1 MYFRYLL
8 PVLFCALSPG
18 VFAQINFVNQTN
30 LLTPAIHQ
38 SGIPVAV
45 LDMNGDGR
53 DDIVRLNLGIHL
65 AIEYQTAP
73 GMSFGHRTIGSM
85 SLLEQWGMCAADID
99 NNGRPDILVAGAY
112 DGIRTVMANA
122 DGSAYHIVQYD
133 DPPTFAQAVNFAGI
147 NADNWLDAFI
157 CNDDGTSQVFLN
169 TADSQGTLAFTP
181 QAMPLATVPVSD
193 DSGNYGSVWCDV
205 DNDNDPDLYI
215 SKCRAGVTDPAD
227 GRRIN
232 QLFRNNNDG
241 TYTQDTIN
249 TSGLRIGAQSW
260 ASDFGDIDN
269 DGDFDCFVINHYE
282 PSQLLEND
290 GSGHFTDISATAFP
304 DSINGFGFQAI
315 FRDFDNDGFVDILFA
330 GTRHYLLRNNGDKT
344 FSSMPIL
351 DAKMMR
357 TFALGDLNGDG
368 FQDIYA
374 GYAASIPDALWLNA
388 GNGNHFFGLT
398 LRGVQSNR
406 SAVGAKVLLYSA
418 LGTQVREVRSGES
431 YGIMNSLRAHFG
443 MGQTTGIDSV
453 VIRWPSGTVDVLHA
467 PAVDQYIVLEEG
479 GCIVPPVRL
488 EADGNTFFC
497 SGDSVTLA
505 VQQPYTAYIWNTGAV
520 GAALIA
526 KTSGLYEVT
535 VTTAAGCTAVSE
547 PVHVTVLVPDL
558 PVPMPDTVAVGGAA
572 ILTATGN
579 QPIWYDAQTG
589 GMPIDTGNTFGTPPL
604 AVTTTYWVANN
615 AFFETPGYLCLS
627 ERVPVTAVVDTTL
640 VAAPELNSDRNLRIY
655 PNPAAG
661 AFQMEWASFAGGD
674 LRLTLRNSAGT
685 VVWARMHR
693 DLPSGPLAQNILVG
707 DWPAG
712 VYWFAL
718 ETKDGVTQ
726 RKVVLQP

>member
-1 MYFRYLL
+1 
-8 PVLFCALSPG
+8 
-18 VFAQINFVNQTN
+18 
-30 LLTPAIHQ
+30 
-38 SGIPVAV
+38 VAV
-45 LDMNGDGR
+45 TDMNGDGR
-53 DDIVRLNLGIHL
+53 DDIVRLEQGFRLTIAH
-65 AIEYQTAP
+65 QTAP
-73 GMSFGHRTIGSM
+73 GAPFLRQTIGDVANAG
-85 SLLEQWGMCAADID
+85 QWGICAADID
-99 NNGRPDILVAGAY
+99 DNGRPDMLVGGSF
-112 DGIRTVMANA
+112 DGIKIILAND
-122 DGSAYHIVQYD
+122 DGSAYTTVPYE
-133 DPPTFAQAVNFAGI
+133 DPFIFAQAANFTDI
-147 NADNWLDAFI
+147 NGDGRLDAFV
-157 CNDDGTSQVFLN
+157 CNDDGVSLVLLN
-169 TADSQGTLAFTP
+169 TADGLGTLVYAP
-181 QAMPLATVPVSD
+181 QAIQLATVPPSD
-193 DSGNYGSVWCDV
+193 NSGNYGSVWCDV

-215 SKCRAGVTDPAD
+215 SKCRSGVTDPGD

-241 TYTQDTIN
+241 TYTQDTTN

-304 DSINGFGFQAI
+304 DSIKGFGFQAI

-344 FSSMPIL
+344 FSSVPIL

-357 TFALGDLNGDG
+357 TFALGDLNSDG

-374 GYAASIPDALWLNA
+374 GYAASIPDALWLNT

-406 SAVGAKVLLYSA
+406 SAVGAKVSLYSA
-418 LGTQVREVRSGES
+418 LGKQVRELRSGES

-443 MGQTTGIDSV
+443 MGQTTEIDSV

-467 PAVDQYIVLEEG
+467 PTVDQYIVLEEG
-479 GCIVPPVRL
+479 GCVVPPVRL
-488 EADGNTFFC
+488 EADGGTVFC

-505 VQQPYTAYIWNTGAV
+505 VQQPYAAYVWNTGAV
-520 GAALIA
+520 GAALVA

-547 PVHVTVLVPDL
+547 PVQVTVLVPDL
-558 PVPMPDTVAVGGAA
+558 PVPMPDTVAVGVSA

-589 GMPIDTGNTFGTPPL
+589 GMPIDTGNTFVTPPL
-604 AVTTTYWVANN
+604 SVTTTYWVANN

-640 VAAPELNSDRNLRIY
+640 VAAPELNTDRNLRIY
-655 PNPAAG
+655 PNPAAS

-685 VVWARMHR
+685 EVWARMHR
-693 DLPSGPLAQNILVG
+693 DLPSGPLVQNILVG

-712 VYWFAL
+712 VYWFTL
-718 ETKDGVTQ
+718 ETKHGVTQ